1 MTKREL
7 LFSGNLKAVEI
18 DYEEWSI
25 IDRSNDVELDYY
37 CGCEEGLIRWMSDE
51 WSEYPIY

>member
-1 MTKREL
+1 MTMREL

-37 CGCEEGLIRWMSDE
+37 CGCEEAFIRWMSDE